1 MKKTFI
7 EWIAYILLFIWQI
20 LQNIVGMIFW
30 VVLKIGGSVKKIEG
44 TKWSTAFKANKMNGG
59 ISLGSFCFLSE
70 YGSENEALVAHE
82 LKGHTWHSRLLGPL
96 YLFIVGIPSL
106 LNAWLGIAKHY
117 YDFFTEKWANK
128 RAGLIVNELGKLV
141 FKDAAEESVTN
152 KEEIEK
158 TEEEIKQEKPIEEE
172 KVPENRIEDPVVYV
186 NVIRDW
192 KNEKEKTEPKVEP
205 EKDELLK
212 RIDMLKNKIN
222 KLKN

>member
-82 LKGHTWHSRLLGPL
+82 LKGHTW
-96 YLFIVGIPSL
+96 
-106 LNAWLGIAKHY
+106 LGIAKHY
-117 YDFFTEKWANK
+117 YNFFTEKWANK

-141 FKDAAEESVTN
+141 FKDAADESVAD

-158 TEEEIKQEKPIEEE
+158 MEEEIKQEKPIEEE
-172 KVPENRIEDPVVYV
+172 KVPENRIEDPVVYTD
-186 NVIRDW
+186 VIRDW
-192 KNEKEKTEPKVEP
+192 KNEQEKMKPKVEP

-212 RIDMLKNKIN
+212 RIDMLKNIID